1 MRAVGVNENSSNELA
16 KWVGFY
22 HTAKM
27 ANSRGVEKVDE
38 KFCDVIVVVA
48 VLVFACGD
56 CSTREVPTGYEL
68 L

>member
-1 MRAVGVNENSSNELA
+1 
-16 KWVGFY
+16 
-22 HTAKM
+22 M
-27 ANSRGVEKVDE
+27 ANSRGVEKVDG
-38 KFCDVIVVVA
+38 KFCDVIVVVG